1 MRAVP
6 ITAPLLQS
14 IGAETSAR
22 TLLRENRG
30 GLFDASVGSTLPDIV
45 RQQGADMDNRD
56 ESPRERSRNHAAI
69 GWLAVI
75 VTLAAIGAFVLA
87 EGSGDPSDGLQ
98 PGAAAPAPTEPGQ

>member
-1 MRAVP
+1 MQASFS
-6 ITAPLLQS
+6 LS
-14 IGAETSAR
+14 IGAEAAAR
-22 TLLRENRG
+22 TLLRENRDS
-30 GLFDASVGSTLPDIV
+30 LFNGAVGSAWPDIV
-45 RQQGADMDNRD
+45 REGGADMDNRD

-98 PGAAAPAPTEPGQ
+98 PGAAAPAPTEPAQ

>member
-1 MRAVP
+1 MPASFS
-6 ITAPLLQS
+6 LS
-14 IGAETSAR
+14 IGAEASAR

-30 GLFDASVGSTLPDIV
+30 NLFDGAVGSALPDIV

-98 PGAAAPAPTEPGQ
+98 PGAAAPAPTEPAQ

>member
-1 MRAVP
+1 M
-6 ITAPLLQS
+6 
-14 IGAETSAR
+14 
-22 TLLRENRG
+22 LRENRG
-30 GLFDASVGSTLPDIV
+30 NLFDGFGGRALPDIV
-45 RQQGADMDNRD
+45 RQGGADMDNRE

-98 PGAAAPAPTEPGQ
+98 PGAAAPAPTEPAQ

>member
-1 MRAVP
+1 
-6 ITAPLLQS
+6 
-14 IGAETSAR
+14 
-22 TLLRENRG
+22 
-30 GLFDASVGSTLPDIV
+30 
-45 RQQGADMDNRD
+45 MDNRD

-98 PGAAAPAPTEPGQ
+98 PGAAAPAPTEPTQ

>member
-1 MRAVP
+1 M
-6 ITAPLLQS
+6 
-14 IGAETSAR
+14 
-22 TLLRENRG
+22 LRENRG
-30 GLFDASVGSTLPDIV
+30 NLFDGSVGSAWPEIV
-45 RQQGADMDNRD
+45 RQGGADMDNSD

-98 PGAAAPAPTEPGQ
+98 PGAAAPAPTEQAQ

>member
-1 MRAVP
+1 VP
-6 ITAPLLQS
+6 ASFSLS
-14 IGAETSAR
+14 IGAEAPAR

-30 GLFDASVGSTLPDIV
+30 DLFDGFVGSALPDIV
-45 RQQGADMDNRD
+45 RQGGADMDNRE

-98 PGAAAPAPTEPGQ
+98 PGAAAPAPTEPAQ